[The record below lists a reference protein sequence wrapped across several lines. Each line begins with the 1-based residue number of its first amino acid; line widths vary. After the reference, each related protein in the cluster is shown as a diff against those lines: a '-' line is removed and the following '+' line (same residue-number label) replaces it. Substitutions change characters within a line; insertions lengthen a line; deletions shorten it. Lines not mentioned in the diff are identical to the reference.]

1 MQTFE
6 PAPIESATDGY
17 GPSSNTNRQE
27 QISSDPFTSKE
38 VESSIT
44 HEKQMVYQEKKSGSK
59 YLQQKKGSTNP
70 MMSNNADLANMK
82 IASTRTPKSFVVL
95 PKQSAID
102 HTDDDY
108 ITSDVQPSGVEDF
121 TENEG
126 WNDSEEEEAMLE
138 RNDALLEK
146 MAK

>member
-1 MQTFE
+1 
-6 PAPIESATDGY
+6 
-17 GPSSNTNRQE
+17 
-27 QISSDPFTSKE
+27 
-38 VESSIT
+38 
-44 HEKQMVYQEKKSGSK
+44 
-59 YLQQKKGSTNP
+59 
-70 MMSNNADLANMK
+70 MSNNADLVNLQGK
-82 IASTRTPKSFVVL
+82 NNTRTPKSFAQL
-95 PKQSAID
+95 PNKSVQQSAMGID

-126 WNDSEEEEAMLE
+126 WNDSDEEAVLE